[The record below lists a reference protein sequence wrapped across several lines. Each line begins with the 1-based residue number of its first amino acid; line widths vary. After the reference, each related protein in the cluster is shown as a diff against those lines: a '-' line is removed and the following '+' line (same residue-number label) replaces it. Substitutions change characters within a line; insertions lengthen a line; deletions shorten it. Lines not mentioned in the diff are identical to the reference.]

1 MKVALGARYSTDNHR
16 DASIED
22 QLQLCCLRAEKQ
34 GWTVVDSNTHRAIC
48 GASLLRPGL
57 QELISDAMQ
66 GKFLIV
72 LAEAMDRLTMTAAN
86 REQARLGKR
95 CNRSFKEIHRLL
107 ATPARCE
114 W

>member
-1 MKVALGARYSTDNHR
+1 MALAT
-16 DASIED
+16 
-22 QLQLCCLRAEKQ
+22 QLTITETPRSRISCGSAACVLKKQ
-34 GWTVVDSNTHRAIC
+34 GWTVVHSNTHRAIC

-107 ATPARCE
+107 ATSARCE

>member
-1 MKVALGARYSTDNHR
+1 M
-16 DASIED
+16 
-22 QLQLCCLRAEKQ
+22 RAEKQ

-57 QELISDAMQ
+57 QELISDAME

-95 CNRSFKEIHRLL
+95 YRSFKEIHRLL
-107 ATPARCE
+107 ATPACCE

>member
-22 QLQLCCLRAEKQ
+22 QSRLCCLRAEKQ

-48 GASLLRPGL
+48 GGSLLRPGL

-66 GKFLIV
+66 GNSV
-72 LAEAMDRLTMTAAN
+72 LAEAMDRLTMTVAN

>member
-1 MKVALGARYSTDNHR
+1 M
-16 DASIED
+16 
-22 QLQLCCLRAEKQ
+22 RAEKQ
-34 GWTVVDSNTHRAIC
+34 GWTVVDSNTYRAIC

-66 GKFLIV
+66 GNSV

-107 ATPARCE
+107 ATSARCE

>member
-1 MKVALGARYSTDNHR
+1 MKVALGARYSSDNHR

-22 QLQLCCLRAEKQ
+22 QLRLCCLRAEKQ

-48 GASLLRPGL
+48 GASLLRPSL

-72 LAEAMDRLTMTAAN
+72 LAEAMDRLTAAN
-86 REQARLGKR
+86 QEQARLG
-95 CNRSFKEIHRLL
+95 NV
-107 ATPARCE
+107 ATDPSRKFIDS
-114 W
+114 

>member
-16 DASIED
+16 DASIEH
-22 QLQLCCLRAEKQ
+22 QLRLCCLRAEKQ

-66 GKFLIV
+66 GNSV
-72 LAEAMDRLTMTAAN
+72 LAEAMDRLTMTLQTGSRPGWAN
-86 REQARLGKR
+86 V
-95 CNRSFKEIHRLL
+95 
-107 ATPARCE
+107 ATDPSRKFIDS
-114 W
+114 

>member
-22 QLQLCCLRAEKQ
+22 QLRLCCLRAEKQ
-34 GWTVVDSNTHRAIC
+34 GWTVVDSNTHGAIC

-57 QELISDAMQ
+57 QELISDPMQ
-66 GKFLIV
+66 GNSV

>member
-16 DASIED
+16 DASIDD
-22 QLQLCCLRAEKQ
+22 QLRLCCLRAEKQ
-34 GWTVVDSNTHRAIC
+34 GWTVVDSNTHRAIY
-48 GASLLRPGL
+48 GGSLLRPGL

-66 GKFLIV
+66 GNSV

-95 CNRSFKEIHRLL
+95 
-107 ATPARCE
+107 ATDPSRKFIDS
-114 W
+114 

>member
-1 MKVALGARYSTDNHR
+1 MALATQLTITETPRSRISCGSAACVLKSKAGQSSTAIPTARS
-16 DASIED
+16 A
-22 QLQLCCLRAEKQ
+22 A
-34 GWTVVDSNTHRAIC
+34 G
-48 GASLLRPGL
+48 SLLRPGL

-72 LAEAMDRLTMTAAN
+72 LAEAMDRLTMTDAN

>member
-1 MKVALGARYSTDNHR
+1 MR
-16 DASIED
+16 
-22 QLQLCCLRAEKQ
+22 LCCLRAEKQ

-72 LAEAMDRLTMTAAN
+72 LAEAMDRLTNDRCKPGAG
-86 REQARLGKR
+86 QAGQTLQQILQG
-95 CNRSFKEIHRLL
+95 NS
-107 ATPARCE
+107 
-114 W
+114 

>member
-22 QLQLCCLRAEKQ
+22 QLRLCCLRAEKQ
-34 GWTVVDSNTHRAIC
+34 GCRRQQYPPRD
-48 GASLLRPGL
+48 LRRVAVAPGL

-72 LAEAMDRLTMTAAN
+72 LAEAMDR
-86 REQARLGKR
+86 
-95 CNRSFKEIHRLL
+95 
-107 ATPARCE
+107 
-114 W
+114 

>member
-1 MKVALGARYSTDNHR
+1 M
-16 DASIED
+16 
-22 QLQLCCLRAEKQ
+22 RAEKQ

-57 QELISDAMQ
+57 QELISDPMQ
-66 GKFLIV
+66 GNSV

-86 REQARLGKR
+86 REQARLGKP
-95 CNRSFKEIHRLL
+95 CNRSFKEIYRLL